1 MGFFSGLGRVITGIG
16 QISWAILEAACYAV
30 ALVVYGLFTLAEHG
44 LNWAKKQYQKFGSRF
59 KKQITI
65 DPPISEKLKAFLEG
79 QPTQNG
85 GTLHLSSSVKNAD
98 TVTAIAQD
106 ENNNVLAFEFV
117 ETKGGCDVHGIVE
130 QEID

>member
-1 MGFFSGLGRVITGIG
+1 MGFFSGLGQVISGIG
-16 QISWAILEAACYAV
+16 QISWSILEAACYAV
-30 ALVVYGLFTLAEHG
+30 AFVVYGLFTLAEHG

-59 KKQITI
+59 KKQKTI
-65 DPPISEKLKAFLEG
+65 DPKISAKLKDFLDG
-79 QPTQNG
+79 QPTEKG
-85 GTLHLSSSVKNAD
+85 EALHLSGSVKYVD
-98 TVTAIAQD
+98 TVTEIAQD